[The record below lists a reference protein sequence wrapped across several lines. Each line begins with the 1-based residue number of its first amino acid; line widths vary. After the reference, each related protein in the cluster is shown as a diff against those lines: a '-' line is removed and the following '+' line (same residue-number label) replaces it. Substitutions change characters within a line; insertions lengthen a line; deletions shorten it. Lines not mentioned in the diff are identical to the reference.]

1 MRKLYI
7 KTFGCQMNIYDSDR
21 IKSIFNEM
29 GFESTENAN
38 DADVAIINT
47 CSVRE
52 KPQHKVESELGRL
65 KSIWDKNKDFKIGVC
80 GCVAQQEGQ
89 RFLDNFKQ
97 VSFVFG
103 TDAIQR
109 LHDIF
114 DLVENGQRICDVTFN
129 KDGLSIPVF
138 SRDGGVSAFVTIM
151 KGCDNFCS
159 YCIVPYVRGREKSRQ
174 PNEIIEEIKFLID
187 KGVKEITLLGQNV
200 NSYGKNLD
208 EIDNFPKLLHMV
220 NDIDGLE
227 RIRFV
232 TSHPKDF
239 SGELIDAVSE
249 LDKVCEYLHLPLQAG
264 SDSVLKSMNR
274 KYTYGEYRDKILKA
288 KDKISNLSLSSDFI
302 VGFPGETDKDFE
314 QTLTALKEIE
324 YETLFAFKYSVRPG
338 TKAEN
343 LDDDVPEKV
352 KSERLT
358 ELLKLQYEIS
368 EKIQKKYIDTSLEVL
383 VEGMSKKD
391 NKVYMGR
398 SRQNRIVNF
407 ESDISLNNGDIV
419 NVNITEAKKNTLYG
433 ILEKV

>member
-1 MRKLYI
+1 
-7 KTFGCQMNIYDSDR
+7 
-21 IKSIFNEM
+21 
-29 GFESTENAN
+29 
-38 DADVAIINT
+38 
-47 CSVRE
+47 
-52 KPQHKVESELGRL
+52 
-65 KSIWDKNKDFKIGVC
+65 
-80 GCVAQQEGQ
+80 
-89 RFLDNFKQ
+89 
-97 VSFVFG
+97 
-103 TDAIQR
+103 
-109 LHDIF
+109 
-114 DLVENGQRICDVTFN
+114 
-129 KDGLSIPVF
+129 
-138 SRDGGVSAFVTIM
+138 
-151 KGCDNFCS
+151 
-159 YCIVPYVRGREKSRQ
+159 VRGREKSRK
-174 PNEIIEEIKFLID
+174 PNEIIDEIKFLID

-368 EKIQKKYIDTSLEVL
+368 EKIQEKYIDTSLEVL

-407 ESDISLNNGDIV
+407 ESDISLNKGDIV